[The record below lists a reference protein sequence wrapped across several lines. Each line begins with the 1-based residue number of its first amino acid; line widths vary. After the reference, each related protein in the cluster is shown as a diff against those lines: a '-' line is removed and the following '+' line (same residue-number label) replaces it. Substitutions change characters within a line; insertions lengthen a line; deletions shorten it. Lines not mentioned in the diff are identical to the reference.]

1 MPDSIGMKTAQL
13 ESGVR
18 HRVLSGARLTG
29 IALICTATVLFSFL
43 DTNAKYLVTIAHL
56 PLLQII
62 WVRFLVNAV
71 FIIAVVGPA
80 KATNSLRSRK
90 KGLQITRSLLLLA
103 TTAFNFL
110 ALRFLQLDQTATIL
124 FLSPLVVA
132 GLAGPFL
139 NEWVGWR
146 RFVAICIGFSGVILI
161 TRPGFGG
168 IHWAVIFSFLS
179 TFGYALYSLL
189 TRYLA
194 RFDTASTTAVFTPIA
209 GSVVFAPPAMMSW
222 QSPETFGTALLLF
235 LTGILGG
242 LGHSLLILAHER
254 APAPVLAPFGYI
266 NIVFMITLG
275 YLVFGDLPGWWTLSG
290 TAVIVSSGI
299 YLLLRERK
307 AAGPDGPASSAT
319 VVEG

>member
-1 MPDSIGMKTAQL
+1 MPHSIGMKTAPL
-13 ESGVR
+13 HRGANR
-18 HRVLSGARLTG
+18 RVLSNTRLTG

-43 DTNAKYLVTIAHL
+43 DTSVKYLVTVAHL
-56 PLLQII
+56 PLLQIVWI
-62 WVRFLVNAV
+62 RFVVNMV
-71 FIIAVVGPA
+71 FIIAAVGPGRA
-80 KATNSLRSRK
+80 MSSLGSRRI
-90 KGLQITRSLLLLA
+90 GLQVSRSLLLLA
-103 TTAFNFL
+103 TTALNFV

-124 FLSPLVVA
+124 FLSPLLVA

-146 RFVAICIGFSGVILI
+146 RFSAICVGFSGVILI

-168 IHWAVIFSFLS
+168 IHWAVAFSFLS
-179 TFGYALYSLL
+179 TFGYACYSLI
-189 TRYLA
+189 TRYLTQ
-194 RFDTASTTAVFTPIA
+194 FDTASTTAVFTPIA
-209 GSVVFAPPAMMSW
+209 GSVFLAPLAIMSW
-222 QSPETFGTALLLF
+222 RSPETLGATVLLLF
-235 LTGILGG
+235 TGILGG
-242 LGHSLLILAHER
+242 LGHSLLILAYER

-275 YLVFGDLPGWWTLSG
+275 YAVFGDLPGWWTLSG

-307 AAGPDGPASSAT
+307 MAGPDGPASSAT